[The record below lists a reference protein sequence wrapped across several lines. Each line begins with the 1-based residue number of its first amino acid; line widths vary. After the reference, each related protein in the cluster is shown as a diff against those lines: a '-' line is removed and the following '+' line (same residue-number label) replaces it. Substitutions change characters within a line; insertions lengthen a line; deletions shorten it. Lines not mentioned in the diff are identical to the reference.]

1 MKKYRGEKS
10 RDTAPLRKAP
20 AKSIL
25 KIKQYENVM
34 PMAISRVQPVS
45 ITDTQYLVEYSQSV
59 SQILNI

>member
-25 KIKQYENVM
+25 KIKQYEYVM
-34 PMAISRVQPVS
+34 PMAICKQSRVQ
-45 ITDTQYLVEYSQSV
+45 L
-59 SQILNI
+59 QILNI